1 MSTITFHPTDP
12 LTWKQ
17 ADDDV
22 YVATRAGEFAGFVEF
37 DGDAHLVQDGRGIAV
52 GSFPTLGDARRA
64 LEDAG
69 RAPRRGARLGVPI
82 WRRMLRRARA

>member
-1 MSTITFHPTDP
+1 MSSITFHPTDP

-22 YVATRAGEFAGFVEF
+22 HVATRDGEFAGFVEF
-37 DGDAHLVQDGRGIAV
+37 DGASHLVQDGRGTAV
-52 GSFPTLGDARRA
+52 GAFPTLGDARRA

-69 RAPRRGARLGVPI
+69 RATRRHACVGVPI